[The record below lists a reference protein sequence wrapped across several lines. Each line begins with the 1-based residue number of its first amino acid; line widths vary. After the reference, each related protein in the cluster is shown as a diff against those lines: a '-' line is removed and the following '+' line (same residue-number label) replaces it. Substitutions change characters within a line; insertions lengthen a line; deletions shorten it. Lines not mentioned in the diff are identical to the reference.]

1 MDLHRTPEPKV
12 LILDE
17 PTRGV
22 DIGAKKEIYSII
34 NDLAGKGVAIIMV
47 SSELPEILGMS
58 DRVMVV
64 HEGHIGGFIDK
75 EAADQEKIM
84 TLATGGE
91 IDG

>member
-1 MDLHRTPEPKV
+1 M
-12 LILDE
+12 
-17 PTRGV
+17 
-22 DIGAKKEIYSII
+22 
-34 NDLAGKGVAIIMV
+34 AIIMV